1 MEGLFW
7 KSYQKFGELLRY
19 LRHRERLTQRNL
31 AATVGYSDAQ
41 INRLEKG
48 SRKPD
53 PIIVAARFVPAL
65 SLEGEPHVAER
76 LVQLAHEER
85 EPHDE

>member
-7 KSYQKFGELLRY
+7 QSYKKFGELLRF

-48 SRKPD
+48 LRKPD
-53 PIIVAARFVPAL
+53 PFVVAARFVPAL
-65 SLEGEPHVAER
+65 SLEDEPRVAER
-76 LVQLAHEER
+76 LVQLAS
-85 EPHDE
+85 DESS